1 MAQIVRNFRSFTKE
15 GDEEYTVEV
24 SRVDN
29 DYTASVKATFK
40 NCEPIDRTF
49 SVSGEDGEHKVQ
61 EWLFALDE
69 EVRAMI
75 EKKNLTSAVEVAE
88 EVHVEAQELVST
100 H

>member
-75 EKKNLTSAVEVAE
+75 EKKNEVPVVSESA
-88 EVHVEAQELVST
+88 SIN
-100 H
+100 